1 MVLVVGCH
9 ERKLEEK
16 VIVLSPSFVGFIRFI
31 RFFFGPFF
39 EFENR
44 SS

>member
-16 VIVLSPSFVGFIRFI
+16 VIVLSPFVGFIRFI

-39 EFENR
+39 EEFEKR